1 MKVKIYVQK
10 DLTALIVPLADDCK
24 KLSAEKESMKSSA
37 IRVRTTD
44 IDDSII
50 GLDRENA
57 KRGIRKEGNFVNKI
71 GKNS

>member
-10 DLTALIVPLADDCK
+10 DLTALVVPLEDDGK
-24 KLSAEKESMKSSA
+24 KLSFEKESMKTSA
-37 IRVRTTD
+37 IKVKTTD

-57 KRGIRKEGNFVNKI
+57 KCGIQTDGQFVNTFDKR
-71 GKNS
+71 S